1 MKQRQLIYDHL
12 LENQPIPGEFTFFLA
27 GKAVCWKA
35 WCMTKGITERH
46 FCDLKV
52 KFRERARFSVHG
64 NKGKFKEPA
73 DCESLDYVVTVGGNI
88 EDSNFKNFCIITKN
102 MSN

>member
-1 MKQRQLIYDHL
+1 MKQQQLTYDHL

-35 WCMTKGITERH
+35 CMTKGITECCFH
-46 FCDLKV
+46 DLKV
-52 KFRERARFSVHG
+52 KFREGARFSVHG
-64 NKGKFKEPA
+64 NKEKFKEPA
-73 DCESLDYVVTVGGNI
+73 DCESLDYVVTVWGNI
-88 EDSNFKNFCIITKN
+88 HNSNFKDFCIITKN